1 MSSGRKIEDT
11 VKRMALKEAIVEK
24 VRKEWGAVHNKEC
37 SGLGG
42 SMDTQPPPVQAGTP
56 AEAVGQ

>member
-11 VKRMALKEAIVEK
+11 VKRMDLKEAIVEK
-24 VRKEWGAVHNKEC
+24 VRKEWGAVHSEER

-42 SMDTQPPPVQAGTP
+42 SVDTQPPPAQAGTR
-56 AEAVGQ
+56 G